1 MSPRARAACWLP
13 LFLVACTSVEDCLW
27 SDNQPPTWPTD
38 TGDSGGVDSGSD
50 TGDTSDAVETGET
63 DDSAPVVETG
73 DTGCV
78 PTGEEQP
85 YNGLDDDCDPGT
97 PDDDLDGDGDGVET
111 DCDDSDATVGA
122 DAAEECHYRLTAS
135 LRIEGLADGYLGSGL
150 LRADDLD
157 GDGVAELVVGAAD
170 DQGWAGTVRL
180 YAGAGLAVGA
190 VLGEADALQSW
201 TGAASYDRLGGA
213 EAMAQ
218 LNDLD
223 GDGARELL
231 LACPAADPGG
241 FTSTGEVYLLASS
254 SLALDGGGGLASATA
269 TVSLQGANTAD
280 RFGDAIGV
288 VDLDGDGVDDVL
300 VGCTGDDSAWDG
312 AGSVALFAN
321 VDATAA
327 TISVDDAAV
336 RLTGTYLE
344 GLGGGVLR
352 GAGDLDGDGREDL
365 LVGSPDA
372 SGTGVV
378 YLVAGG
384 DMASGPIAE
393 LAFATITGAASG
405 DEMGHSGRS
414 LGDLDGDGDH
424 ELVLQALKGDV
435 LATNGGGLYLWHGGA
450 ELAGQIDVG
459 SAAVAW
465 GSDTGLARAGE
476 PLQVV
481 DVNADGV
488 LDLLTATPWNAS
500 GGRVSLLDGAT
511 WEGWRGGDLGDDARL
526 WVATHEADGL
536 GTGLLATDLDG
547 SGELDL
553 LVGAPS
559 ADGGRGVVAGWL
571 R

>member
-1 MSPRARAACWLP
+1 MSPRLRAAGWLP
-13 LFLVACTSVEDCLW
+13 LILVACTSAKECVQDEDTPTV
-27 SDNQPPTWPTD
+27 QPAD
-38 TGDSGGVDSGSD
+38 TAD
-50 TGDTSDAVETGET
+50 TGDTGTPGETGDSSGET
-63 DDSAPVVETG
+63 GDSAPPVDTG
-73 DTGCV
+73 DTGCT
-78 PTGEEQP
+78 PTGDEQP
-85 YNGLDDDCDPGT
+85 YNGLDEDCDPDT
-97 PDDDLDGDGDGVET
+97 PDDDLDGDKAGVED

-122 DAAEECHYRLTAS
+122 DAAEECHYRLTAD
-135 LRIEGLADGYLGSGL
+135 LRIEGLADGTLGSGL
-150 LRADDLD
+150 LRTDDLD

-180 YAGAGLAVGA
+180 YAGAGLLAGVE
-190 VLGEADALQSW
+190 LGETDAIMGW

-213 EAMAQ
+213 ESMA
-218 LNDLD
+218 LINDLD
-223 GDGARELL
+223 DDGARELL

-241 FTSTGEVYLLASS
+241 FTSAGEVYLLTSAG
-254 SLALDGGGGLASATA
+254 LDLDGGVGLASASA
-269 TVSLQGANTAD
+269 TVALQGASTAD

-288 VDLDGDGVDDVL
+288 ADLDGDGLDDLL

-312 AGSVALFAN
+312 AGSVAFFPE
-321 VDATAA
+321 VDTTAA
-327 TISVDDAAV
+327 TISLDDATV

-352 GAGDLDGDGREDL
+352 SAGDLDGDGREDL

-378 YLVAGG
+378 YLVAS
-384 DMASGPIAE
+384 DEMSSGPIAE
-393 LAFATITGAASG
+393 RAFATIAGASSG
-405 DEMGHSGRS
+405 DELGHNGRS

-424 ELVLQALKGDV
+424 ELVLQALEGDV

-450 ELAGQIDVG
+450 DLAGQLDVG
-459 SAAVAW
+459 SAALAW
-465 GSDTGLARAGE
+465 GSSTGLARAGE
-476 PLQVV
+476 PMQVV
-481 DVNADGV
+481 DVDGDGV
-488 LDLLTATPWNAS
+488 LDLLTATPWHGS

-547 SGELDL
+547 AGELDL